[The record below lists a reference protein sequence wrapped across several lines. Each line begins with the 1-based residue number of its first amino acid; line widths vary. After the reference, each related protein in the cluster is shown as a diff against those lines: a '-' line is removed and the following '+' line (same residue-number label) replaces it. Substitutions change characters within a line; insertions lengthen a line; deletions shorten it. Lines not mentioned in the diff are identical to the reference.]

1 MTLGIVSCH
10 PFSGR
15 WHEDMS
21 TERARAQAVGHITVV
36 EERRFLLITDD
47 GRGCQLTLTHNAA
60 TEAETLHRFQ
70 AQGTHVVVVY
80 SGEPG
85 TASGVAHAVSPG

>member
-1 MTLGIVSCH
+1 
-10 PFSGR
+10 
-15 WHEDMS
+15 MS
-21 TERARAQAVGHITVV
+21 TERVRVQAVGHITVV
-36 EERRFLLITDD
+36 EERRFLLVTDD
-47 GRGCQLTLTHNAA
+47 GRGCQLTLTHNAV

-85 TASGVAHAVSPG
+85 IASGVAHAVSPG